1 MEKRLLIAVL
11 LMSAVIMITNQMFPP
26 PEAPVKV
33 EQVAPEPTGER
44 EATQS
49 AIAAPLPGPAGS
61 APARVD
67 TVTIASPLYR
77 YSFSTLG
84 AALIEARLLEYPSYT
99 EDGPVQLV
107 PTGTDDF
114 LTHQLAVGG
123 DTIDLSALSFT
134 PSATSATM
142 SAADQPQ
149 QITFT
154 HQAPSGF
161 SVALT
166 YTFHPD
172 RYLVDVE
179 GAVTGLGNREATLLT
194 SIGPGLEVHEA
205 FAHHSERDRAVVSRT
220 PDDFETVKLD
230 KLEGTESL
238 AGPLTWTGIK
248 DKYFLAALIAGAES
262 PFAAAVV
269 QDRPD
274 EQLIPESGE
283 EDAITLPRGE
293 LTAALP
299 IESGTFGYQVY
310 LGPQDYERLAAVGY
324 DLEEVTPY
332 GYRWLQSF
340 IRPIAGA
347 ILWVLGVLH
356 TTLGIEYGWVL
367 VLFGVLMRVVVWP
380 LNGKAM
386 RAQMKNMAV
395 QPMMQEIREKYKDDP
410 QAQQREM
417 VRLYK
422 EEGFNPVA
430 GCLPMLIPMPIL
442 ITLFFVFQNTIVFRG
457 AQFLWLPD
465 LSLPDPYYILP
476 LFLVTS
482 MFALQ
487 WVSAKMS
494 GMEQNTQLKVMMY
507 VMPLMMGIL
516 FFNLPAGLNLYY
528 ATTNIASLPQQILI
542 AKERKKAQAE
552 LKKDGKN
559 KTAPAQAPRKGGK
572 KRAKRK

>member
-11 LMSAVIMITNQMFPP
+11 LMSAVIMITNQLFPP
-26 PEAPVKV
+26 PAP
-33 EQVAPEPTGER
+33 PTGDGQPTAPDSLMVENR
-44 EATQS
+44 P
-49 AIAAPLPGPAGS
+49 AAAEVRLPAQTGAG
-61 APARVD
+61 AVQVD
-67 TVTIASPLYR
+67 TVTITSPLYR
-77 YSFSTLG
+77 FSFSTRG
-84 AALIEARLLEYPSYT
+84 AALIEASLLEYPSYT

-107 PTGTDDF
+107 PAGVEDF
-114 LTHQLAVGG
+114 LTHQLVIGA
-123 DTIDLSALSFT
+123 DTLDLSSLPFAPSTTAATLS
-134 PSATSATM
+134 TSERPL
-142 SAADQPQ
+142 DL
-149 QITFT
+149 TFT
-154 HQAPSGF
+154 YQAPTGF
-161 SVALT
+161 EINIA

-172 RYLVDVE
+172 RYLVDVR
-179 GAVTGLGNREATLLT
+179 GTVTGLGDREATLLA
-194 SIGPGLEVHEA
+194 SIGPALEVHEA
-205 FAHHSERDRAVVSRT
+205 FEHHSERDRAVVSRVL
-220 PDDFETVKLD
+220 DDFETVKLD
-230 KLEGTESL
+230 DLEGAERL
-238 AGPLTWTGIK
+238 PGPLTWTGIK
-248 DKYFLAALIAGAES
+248 DKYFLAALIAGTEE
-262 PFAAAVV
+262 PFTTAVV
-269 QDRPD
+269 EDRPD
-274 EQLIPESGE
+274 EQLIPLSGE
-283 EDAITLPRGE
+283 EDAIALPRGE

-299 IESGTFGYQVY
+299 VDAGTFGYQIY
-310 LGPQDYERLAAVGY
+310 LGPQDYERLAAIGY

-395 QPMMQEIREKYKDDP
+395 QPLMQEIREKYKDDP

-457 AQFLWLPD
+457 AEFLWLPD

-494 GMEQNTQLKVMMY
+494 GMEQNAQLKVMMY

-542 AKERKKAQAE
+542 ARERKKAQAE
-552 LKKDGKN
+552 LKKDSKGK
-559 KTAPAQAPRKGGK
+559 APPAASPRKGGK